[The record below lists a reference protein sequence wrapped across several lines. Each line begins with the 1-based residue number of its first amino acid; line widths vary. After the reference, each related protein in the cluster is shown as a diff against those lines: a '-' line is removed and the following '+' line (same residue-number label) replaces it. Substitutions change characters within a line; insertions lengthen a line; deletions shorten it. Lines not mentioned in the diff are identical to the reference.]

1 MAQQFRC
8 QYCDQLNGSTII
20 SDLKFMDPARSM
32 FIFDTPSQTR
42 KDIIEMQPVEK
53 CLECT
58 KKDLSNLDKGIK
70 SLYYQHIAYKN
81 YSPEVMPPKLE
92 KLPSPPKVTLKSIP
106 VVSLNNYWEEI
117 NQLHSEDINLP
128 VNNNFISQWIRQI
141 KQWPGLFME
150 LKEFNINTPP
160 IDWVS
165 VNWLLSEI
173 VLFLLSKPQIINI
186 NLKWKIKYIDSESSI
201 INIIT
206 DEEYPLF
213 YNPPGST
220 LGSILGLLVDDYE
233 LFNHG
238 LVGLLDYI
246 WKRTKT
252 TKNYKRFDSSGI
264 LNIKTNKSYII
275 QYSTSSEE
283 PDREFL
289 EALMILRDLVIN

>member
-1 MAQQFRC
+1 MDQQYRC
-8 QYCDQLNGSTII
+8 QYCDQLNENSNTII

-32 FIFDTPSQTR
+32 FIFDTPK
-42 KDIIEMQPVEK
+42 KDIIDMQPVEK

-58 KKDLSNLDKGIK
+58 KKNLSNLDKDLK
-70 SLYYQHIAYKN
+70 CLYYQYNAYKN
-81 YSPEVMPPKLE
+81 YSPELIVPKLE
-92 KLPSPPKVTLKSIP
+92 KLPSPPKVILKSIP
-106 VVSLNNYWEEI
+106 VVSLNNYWEEY
-117 NQLHSEDINLP
+117 NKVHFEDISVP
-128 VNNNFISQWIRQI
+128 VNNNFISQWIKQI

-150 LKEFNINTPP
+150 LKEFNINS

-165 VNWLLSEI
+165 INWLLSEI

-186 NLKWKIKYIDSESSI
+186 NLKWKIKYIDSMSSI

-213 YNPPGST
+213 YNPPIST

-252 TKNYKRFDSSGI
+252 TKNYKRFDSNGI

-275 QYSTSSEE
+275 QYSTSSEQ
-283 PDREFL
+283 PDSEFL
-289 EALMILRDLVIN
+289 EALMILRDLVINS